1 MKSFDE
7 KPSDASILSCKAC
20 AIRATSD
27 WADLP
32 EHCFSIIDRVKRQHV
47 LGQGEVLFHEG
58 DESQGL
64 HCVGISSVRRQ

>member
-32 EHCFSIIDRVKRQHV
+32 EHCFNIIDRVKRPRA
-47 LGQGEVLFHEG
+47 LEQGEVLFHEG
-58 DESQGL
+58 DENQGL